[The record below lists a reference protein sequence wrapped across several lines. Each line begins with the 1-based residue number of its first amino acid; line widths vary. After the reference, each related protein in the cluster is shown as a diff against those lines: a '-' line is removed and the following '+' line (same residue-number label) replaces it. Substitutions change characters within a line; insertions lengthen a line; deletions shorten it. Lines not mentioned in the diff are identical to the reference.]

1 MRQTYWYSKIM
12 FDAIAP
18 FAKFKINCY
27 KHTISVLFHGSG
39 HQKADKICY
48 FLLAN
53 CRTSNQIFGTLVF
66 ILDEIVGFQFSV
78 SFQAGPSASSPASA
92 SSASWRPPTASSSP
106 PSGWP
111 GCCSDLEAK
120 QSSETCYIQ
129 CLFLSK
135 SGAHKSILPSFL
147 TPNFF
152 RSRVPLPPSS
162 KVFGRQ
168 IVTPST
174 SRGIRVSPS
183 SSFFSSFASPPP
195 RSRLPVGE
203 GEGFSKVGR
212 GIGDHP
218 FKNGGSREERKEE
231 RRHRHENKERE
242 SPIVGRTKRIEPFFF
257 GPFLLFPNIRRKQI
271 TSYASG
277 FEPVSV
283 PPPCMRTQEPR
294 Q

>member
-1 MRQTYWYSKIM
+1 M
-12 FDAIAP
+12 
-18 FAKFKINCY
+18 
-27 KHTISVLFHGSG
+27 
-39 HQKADKICY
+39 
-48 FLLAN
+48 
-53 CRTSNQIFGTLVF
+53 
-66 ILDEIVGFQFSV
+66 GFQFSV

-106 PSGWP
+106 PSGWQ

-135 SGAHKSILPSFL
+135 SGAHKSLLSSFL

-152 RSRVPLPPSS
+152 RSRSPPPSY

-174 SRGIRVSPS
+174 SRGIRVFPS
-183 SSFFSSFASPPP
+183 SSFFSSFCPPSP

-218 FKNGGSREERKEE
+218 FKNGGSRENVGIGMKTREGNRQLLEELKE
-231 RRHRHENKERE
+231 
-242 SPIVGRTKRIEPFFF
+242 SIFVC
-257 GPFLLFPNIRRKQI
+257 PFLLFPNRR
-271 TSYASG
+271 
-277 FEPVSV
+277 
-283 PPPCMRTQEPR
+283 RTQIIS
-294 Q
+294 